1 MGFQVMN
8 VITVNQQSNRARVGS
23 DIVLVNGWGIT
34 SGLGPVE
41 LENDRA
47 ALPEGIERQTA
58 KILSNLEIL
67 LKAAGLGREN
77 VVAVRIYL
85 VDAARLLERLN
96 AAYVGFFAAER
107 LPARTV
113 IGVNHLTRGSQVEMD
128 FVLCSQV

>member
-1 MGFQVMN
+1 MGPFTMN
-8 VITVNQQSNRARVGS
+8 VITVNQQSNRAGVGS

-47 ALPEGIERQTA
+47 PLPEGIERQTA

-77 VVAVRIYL
+77 VVAVRVYL
-85 VDAARLLERLN
+85 VDAPRLLERLN
-96 AAYVGFFAAER
+96 AAYVGFFAADR

-113 IGVNHLTRGSQVEMD
+113 IGVSHLTRGSQVEMD

>member
-1 MGFQVMN
+1 MN
-8 VITVNQQSNRARVGS
+8 VITVNQQSNRASVGS

-47 ALPEGIERQTA
+47 PLPEGIERQTA

-77 VVAVRIYL
+77 VVAVRVYL
-85 VDAARLLERLN
+85 VDAPRLLERLN
-96 AAYVGFFAAER
+96 AAYVGFFAGDR

-113 IGVNHLTRGSQVEMD
+113 LGVNHLTRGSQVEMD
-128 FVLCSQV
+128 FVLCSQG